1 MAINNKSGVNLFKVL
16 YGMSFTEIPVMVF
29 SDPGMGKSSIMRSLA
44 NIKGVNL
51 YMKSANKL
59 TDVEVMGIPYT
70 QDTATGKELRY
81 STPEYIK
88 ELNSDN
94 GILFFDELTT
104 APTSIQKML
113 LTIIQDCEFNE
124 FKIPKSTF
132 RVAAGNYSNIVGT
145 EQMSMALMNR
155 FANFH
160 WDFDL
165 KDFSDGFTSGW
176 NNYEIPIINPKEVRE
191 GKELNYKNTVIEFL
205 RSHPTEGYRMPEEII
220 DRTDVSFPTPRS
232 WDNLTIALS
241 ILDGNEPEFIQCVID
256 SLVGPSTGSLFYKYM
271 KKNNVV
277 RIDITQYVGN
287 EGNFVLPD
295 PDKHDQVSYIMKSLM
310 FYMNKDAMKYK
321 KLWIRVNNLLH
332 NKDKKY
338 GDYVQYDTLV
348 MQYINA
354 GVNKLLKTCQTIE
367 EKSVLVKEL
376 YANIDDWNDLQ
387 SVSLMK

>member
-1 MAINNKSGVNLFKVL
+1 MAINSKNVNLFKVL

-44 NIKGVNL
+44 QIKGVNL

-70 QDTATGKELRY
+70 QDTHSGKELKY

-124 FKIPKSTF
+124 FTIPKSTF
-132 RVAAGNYSNIVGT
+132 RVAAGNYNNVVGT

-191 GKELNYKNTVIEFL
+191 GKELNYKNIVVEFL
-205 RSHPTEGYRMPEEII
+205 KAHPTEGYKMPEEII
-220 DRTDVSFPTPRS
+220 DRMDVSFPTPRS
-232 WDNLTIALS
+232 WDNLTVALS
-241 ILDGNEPEFIQCVID
+241 VLDGNDEEYIKCIID
-256 SLVGPSTGSLFYKYM
+256 SLIGPSTGSLFYKYM
-271 KKNNVV
+271 KKNNVS
-277 RIDITQYVGN
+277 RIDITQCLGKEDSFY
-287 EGNFVLPD
+287 LPD

-310 FYMNKDAMKYK
+310 FYMNKDALKYK
-321 KLWIRVNNLLH
+321 ELWIRVNNLLH
-332 NKDKKY
+332 NKDNKY
-338 GDYVQYDTLV
+338 GDYIPYDTLV
-348 MQYINA
+348 MQYITA
-354 GVNKLLKTCQTIE
+354 GIDKLFRTCQSVE
-367 EKSVLVKEL
+367 EKSLLIKEL
-376 YANIDDWNDLQ
+376 YSKIDDWNDLH
-387 SVSLMK
+387 SVSMMR